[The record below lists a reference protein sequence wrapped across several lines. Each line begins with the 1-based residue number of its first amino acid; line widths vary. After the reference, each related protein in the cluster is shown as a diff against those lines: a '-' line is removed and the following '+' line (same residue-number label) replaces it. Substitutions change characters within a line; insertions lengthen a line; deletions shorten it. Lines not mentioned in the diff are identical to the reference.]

1 MVSSRINSAVVFKQH
16 KTIDIEDKGH
26 QSSLYELNIGGEKN
40 VVIALGKPKYT
51 FSPQNV
57 VYYPI
62 YMVSLTNAI
71 EGCIGVFETKLNDPK
86 MGVINLDE
94 DGDIDINKMGSPILF
109 EFADKLI
116 GNTKTTIEGYL
127 EHSAGMIASNINNQE
142 TTASSPHAIDEATQ
156 GQPSPTAD
164 ADAASSPS
172 SAPAPDEDEDKDDVF
187 KLPSSSK
194 KSISPEKK
202 SNIFTFQPNTA
213 PLPPLPE
220 ETEKEAEEIKTKF
233 VANSQNNW
241 IQKFLKNPNYQ
252 IHSIPG
258 DGDCFFTTVVQAFT
272 QIGRITTVEI
282 LRKLVAEEADA
293 EIFEQYRVV
302 YSTLKNEIRNFNKEM
317 KEIKQTIEV
326 DLKQRSQRITET
338 KDKSILVNEV
348 KTLKKRYQ
356 DISAQRKEVQ
366 GLINTTTGNL
376 DDITTLDKFKDY
388 IQTSTF
394 WANEWAISIIEK
406 KLNVKMIILSEM
418 YYNENDMNN
427 VLTCGEINKE
437 TQTKGVFNP
446 EYYIITTYSGNH
458 YELVSYFD
466 KKILKYNEIPYDIRI
481 LVIKRCLERN
491 SGIYYLIQE
500 FRDFKMKLGIDPDE
514 GNPRGNEEEEAQE
527 IISQGYDNLYDPK
540 IIFSFYSKS
549 NKKPYPGKGSHEEV
563 PKEKIG
569 DFSTL
574 ATIPDWR
581 KKLDDSWMEA
591 KFTLDGKDYAS
602 VEHYYQASKFKNS
615 HPGFADLFTLGSGS
629 PISKDVDLCQGA
641 GGKSG
646 KYKKEQIRPK
656 DYKIDPDFYPERN
669 KEERKRAVE
678 AKFTQ
683 NVDLQFLLLN
693 TKEAKLVKYVPG
705 STRKPDIDI
714 MKLREKMAKK

>member
-116 GNTKTTIEGYL
+116 ENTKTTVEGYL
-127 EHSAGMIASNINNQE
+127 EHAAGMFASNINNQE
-142 TTASSPHAIDEATQ
+142 TTASSPHAIDEITQ
-156 GQPSPTAD
+156 GQPSPT
-164 ADAASSPS
+164 P
-172 SAPAPDEDEDKDDVF
+172 PEDEDEDKDDVF

-202 SNIFTFQPNTA
+202 SNIFTFQPNTT

-258 DGDCFFTTVVQAFT
+258 DGDCFFTTVVRAFT

-282 LRKLVAEEADA
+282 LRKLVAEEADT

-326 DLKQRSQRITET
+326 DLKQRSQRITEA
-338 KDKSILVNEV
+338 KDKSVLKDEV
-348 KTLKKRYQ
+348 GALKKRYQ

-366 GLINTTTGNL
+366 GLINTTTGDLEN
-376 DDITTLDKFKDY
+376 ITTLDKFKDY

-427 VLTCGEINKE
+427 VLTCGEVNKE

-514 GNPRGNEEEEAQE
+514 GNPQGNEEEETHE
-527 IISQGYDNLYDPK
+527 IISKGYDNLYDPK
-540 IIFSFYSKS
+540 IVFSFYSKS

-563 PKEKIG
+563 PEEKYG

-646 KYKKEQIRPK
+646 KYKKEQIRSK

-705 STRKPDIDI
+705 STRKPDIDL

>member
-1 MVSSRINSAVVFKQH
+1 
-16 KTIDIEDKGH
+16 
-26 QSSLYELNIGGEKN
+26 
-40 VVIALGKPKYT
+40 
-51 FSPQNV
+51 
-57 VYYPI
+57 
-62 YMVSLTNAI
+62 
-71 EGCIGVFETKLNDPK
+71 
-86 MGVINLDE
+86 
-94 DGDIDINKMGSPILF
+94 
-109 EFADKLI
+109 
-116 GNTKTTIEGYL
+116 
-127 EHSAGMIASNINNQE
+127 
-142 TTASSPHAIDEATQ
+142 
-156 GQPSPTAD
+156 
-164 ADAASSPS
+164 
-172 SAPAPDEDEDKDDVF
+172 
-187 KLPSSSK
+187 
-194 KSISPEKK
+194 
-202 SNIFTFQPNTA
+202 
-213 PLPPLPE
+213 
-220 ETEKEAEEIKTKF
+220 
-233 VANSQNNW
+233 
-241 IQKFLKNPNYQ
+241 
-252 IHSIPG
+252 
-258 DGDCFFTTVVQAFT
+258 
-272 QIGRITTVEI
+272 
-282 LRKLVAEEADA
+282 
-293 EIFEQYRVV
+293 
-302 YSTLKNEIRNFNKEM
+302 M

-326 DLKQRSQRITET
+326 DLKQRSQRLTEI
-338 KDKSILVNEV
+338 KDKKVLKDEV
-348 KTLKKRYQ
+348 ETLKKRYQ
-356 DISAQRKEVQ
+356 NISAQRKEVQ
-366 GLINTTTGNL
+366 GLINTTTGDLEN
-376 DDITTLDKFKDY
+376 ITTLDKFKDY

-446 EYYIITTYSGNH
+446 EYYIITTYTGNH

-514 GNPRGNEEEEAQE
+514 GNPQGNKEEEAQE
-527 IISQGYDNLYDPK
+527 IISQGYDKLYDPK
-540 IIFSFYSKS
+540 IVFSFYSKS

-563 PKEKIG
+563 PQEKIG

-574 ATIPDWR
+574 ATIEDWR
-581 KKLDDSWMEA
+581 KKLDDSWMGT

-602 VEHYYQASKFKNS
+602 VEHYYQSSKFKNS
-615 HPGFADLFTLGSGS
+615 HPDFAELFTLNSGS

-656 DYKIDPDFYPERN
+656 GYKIDPEFYPERN
-669 KEERKRAVE
+669 KKERTRAVE

-705 STRKPDIDI
+705 SIRKPDIEL
-714 MKLREKMAKK
+714 MKIREKMAKK